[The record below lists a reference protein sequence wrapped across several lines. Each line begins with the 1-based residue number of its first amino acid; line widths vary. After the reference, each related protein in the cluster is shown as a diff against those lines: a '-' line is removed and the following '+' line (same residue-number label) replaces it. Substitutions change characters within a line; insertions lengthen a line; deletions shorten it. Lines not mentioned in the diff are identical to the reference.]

1 LTELGVRL
9 WTACL
14 HWKHEAADRAPYSL
28 GVQNAALTYDP
39 FTGLRLFEDAV
50 TRLMSEP
57 SAGRPWAPAVDIL
70 ETEDAIIL
78 KADIPDVKIEDIDIR
93 VENNT
98 LSLKGH
104 RKFEKDEKVKGF
116 HRLERS
122 YGDFVRTF
130 ALPNTV
136 DNEKV
141 TADYKNG
148 VLSIS
153 LPKKEAAKPRQV
165 KVAVNVN

>member
-1 LTELGVRL
+1 MKNMS
-9 WTACL
+9 TAL
-14 HWKHEAADRAPYSL
+14 S
-28 GVQNAALTYDP
+28 YDP
-39 FTGLRLFEDAV
+39 FQGLRLFEDAV

-70 ETEDAIIL
+70 ETEDAITL
-78 KADIPDVKIEDIDIR
+78 KADVPDVEVENLDIR

-98 LSLKGH
+98 LTLKGH

-116 HRLERS
+116 HRIERS

-136 DNEKV
+136 DGERV
-141 TADYKNG
+141 SADYKNG
-148 VLSIS
+148 VLAVT
-153 LPKKEAAKPRQV
+153 LPKKEAAKPKQI
-165 KVAVNVN
+165 KVAVTN

>member
-1 LTELGVRL
+1 MST
-9 WTACL
+9 
-14 HWKHEAADRAPYSL
+14 
-28 GVQNAALTYDP
+28 ALTYDP
-39 FTGLRLFEDAV
+39 FQGLRLFEDAV

-70 ETEDAIIL
+70 ETEDSITL
-78 KADIPDVKIEDIDIR
+78 KADVPDVKIEDLDIR

-98 LSLKGH
+98 LTLRGN
-104 RKFEKDEKVKGF
+104 RKFQKDEQVKGY

-122 YGDFVRTF
+122 YGEFVRTF

-136 DNEKV
+136 DSEKV
-141 TADYKNG
+141 AADYKNG
-148 VLSIS
+148 VLAVT

-165 KVAVNVN
+165 KVAISNN